1 MGRKTGTLRLDL
13 TWQFPELRIWK
24 RVVPLPMPSIPEG
37 SVPFSQLWVPEGQ
50 VLWGYERSCHLFTQS
65 NNHLHISPLRERY
78 SSRDSAWMDV
88 IQQNFL
94 YLLYREEDGSFLIKK
109 IVIFFKLLFSLG
121 TLLQKRASCQ
131 F

>member
-1 MGRKTGTLRLDL
+1 
-13 TWQFPELRIWK
+13 
-24 RVVPLPMPSIPEG
+24 
-37 SVPFSQLWVPEGQ
+37 
-50 VLWGYERSCHLFTQS
+50 
-65 NNHLHISPLRERY
+65 
-78 SSRDSAWMDV
+78 MDV

-109 IVIFFKLLFSLG
+109 IVIFFKLLFSPG